1 MWQEC
6 ASCGIGRKVALTQ
19 VAETDFRTDYQVA
32 VEHSLLW
39 MVGKCVSVN
48 IVDFKNRI
56 DLVQKSVESKI
67 WVLPECTSGRI
78 SLEVAP

>member
-1 MWQEC
+1 M
-6 ASCGIGRKVALTQ
+6 
-19 VAETDFRTDYQVA
+19 
-32 VEHSLLW
+32 W